1 MKKIFRNITVL
12 FIAVLSF
19 ACENESIFNSDN
31 DSDISLVPI
40 YKATVKS
47 ATSGKGYN
55 IIETPTTINLYQN
68 ETLLF
73 HYIGQRVIKVESKYS
88 IEDFV
93 AADSNPAI
101 LGKFKF
107 DYEFDADEVITETAT
122 SKTTTTENTMVTFE
136 ADNTDANGDALD
148 AVDGTLTITNT
159 IIDTIIRP
167 KLDNEVTTA
176 ALQTQAANNDRG
188 EIFTEIIVNNA
199 IQQTTVI
206 ITTLKTGECPVT
218 ITESEV
224 YN

>member
-1 MKKIFRNITVL
+1 
-12 FIAVLSF
+12 
-19 ACENESIFNSDN
+19 
-31 DSDISLVPI
+31 
-40 YKATVKS
+40 
-47 ATSGKGYN
+47 
-55 IIETPTTINLYQN
+55 
-68 ETLLF
+68 
-73 HYIGQRVIKVESKYS
+73 
-88 IEDFV
+88 
-93 AADSNPAI
+93 
-101 LGKFKF
+101 
-107 DYEFDADEVITETAT
+107 
-122 SKTTTTENTMVTFE
+122 MVTFE